1 MLLPSG
7 VVCKEISDQV
17 ERDTKGTLGV
27 LAIHENVKTT
37 LCFFCI
43 AHYFILVI
51 SIVPNFNIFVF
62 SSFLQYLELRFN
74 KYLRLCGT
82 ILFIIQT
89 ASKLQSCSMVL
100 GATRIIWLSVT
111 GCFLWAA
118 DEVTTVPG
126 WLGAGETKLLHRNEV
141 GRGCWAT
148 CLLGLHGHCW
158 IPTAVTW
165 HQHHARGRATLLY
178 RIAVWRAVIR
188 LPAGETHNEFKM

>member
-1 MLLPSG
+1 MQSQELDLMILVYLCPFQLSIFNDSVIICPSLFCKFPYRVTSLRLLHLLVCYYP
-7 VVCKEISDQV
+7 VVWSVKKYQTKLKEIPN
-17 ERDTKGTLGV
+17 KGTLGV

-100 GATRIIWLSVT
+100 RATRIIWLSVT
-111 GCFLWAA
+111 GCFL
-118 DEVTTVPG
+118 
-126 WLGAGETKLLHRNEV
+126 
-141 GRGCWAT
+141 
-148 CLLGLHGHCW
+148 
-158 IPTAVTW
+158 
-165 HQHHARGRATLLY
+165 
-178 RIAVWRAVIR
+178 
-188 LPAGETHNEFKM
+188 